1 MNTKS
6 KIILGILG
14 AAAAGAVIGMLVA
27 PESGN
32 DMRKRIS
39 KAAADFA
46 EELTKAIVNGR
57 EQLGDAKNTI
67 LKEAKSLGQDAVARY
82 SRAKEPVS

>member
-32 DMRKRIS
+32 DMRKKIS
-39 KAAADFA
+39 KAATDFA
-46 EELTKAIVNGR
+46 EELTKAIVNSR

-67 LKEAKSLGQDAVARY
+67 LKEAKGLSQDAANRY
-82 SRAKEPVS
+82 SRVKESLS